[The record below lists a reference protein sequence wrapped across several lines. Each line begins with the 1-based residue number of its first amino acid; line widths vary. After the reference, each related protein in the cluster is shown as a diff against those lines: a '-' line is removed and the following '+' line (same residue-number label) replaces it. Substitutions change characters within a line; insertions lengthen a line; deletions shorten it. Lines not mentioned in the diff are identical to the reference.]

1 MIRFLPLVLALMQP
15 VPDDAAKDAK
25 AIAQDIL
32 TKGAALFDTHDAAAM
47 AATYTENAEILLYTK
62 ENEGSIKVDSYHG
75 RAEIKEGYAKIF
87 RATPDVSHARNV
99 VEAAHFIGPDTL
111 AINRTFHFQTDKDN
125 TISFSFIQVRVKQ
138 GDAWRIL
145 HLQSFVFAEK

>member
-1 MIRFLPLVLALMQP
+1 MIRFLPLVFALMQP

-32 TKGAALFDTHDAAAM
+32 TKGAALFNTHDAAAM

-62 ENEGSIKVDSYHG
+62 ENEGSIKVDSYRG

-87 RATPDVSHARNV
+87 RATPDASHARNV

-111 AINRTFHFQTDKDN
+111 AINGTFHFQTDKDN
-125 TISFSFIQVRVKQ
+125 TISVSFIQVRVKQ